1 MRRMSLGYFAAK
13 KKKRQFL
20 YISSCHGKFGMSFSA
35 LSNAVA
41 KKIFFFFLKYGFST
55 QKLVLKDLISVP
67 V

>member
-1 MRRMSLGYFAAK
+1 MRGMSLGYFCGSK
-13 KKKRQFL
+13 KKDNF
-20 YISSCHGKFGMSFSA
+20 YVSSCHGKFGMSFSA

-41 KKIFFFFLKYGFST
+41 KKIFFFLKYGFST